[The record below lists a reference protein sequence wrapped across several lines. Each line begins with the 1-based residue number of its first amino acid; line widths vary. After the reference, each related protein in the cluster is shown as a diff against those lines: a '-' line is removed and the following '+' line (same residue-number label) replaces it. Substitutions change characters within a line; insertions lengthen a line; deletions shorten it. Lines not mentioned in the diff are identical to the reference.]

1 MKKKEI
7 EKKYKN
13 YIQLLKK
20 YNLFYFSNN
29 DPLVSDSDYDKL
41 KRDISVSYTHL
52 TLPTTYH
59 V

>member
-41 KRDISVSYTHL
+41 KRDILIYFLKKFH
-52 TLPTTYH
+52 
-59 V
+59 